1 MRLRRAQ
8 SMVLATLLASLLT
21 LAAGPQPT
29 RSAPVTTP
37 NLISAPDGSLFLI
50 YAGQRHAVEPRS
62 LRAFGIAEVSAR
74 PRKQATLIATQL
86 GAPVPDF
93 ANGTFLRAAS
103 GARFLLLDGVHEI
116 PDDATFAAYGWAGG
130 AGFPAVPIEDIDGS
144 LLATL
149 PLAAPIAPAAPANDA
164 ARFDAG
170 YCTAWVARRRAVP
183 WNGNAIEWYANA
195 QALGFAVGTVPV
207 PGAILV
213 RQSATWGAYG
223 HVAYVE
229 SVHGNSFTVS
239 EMNVNQVG
247 ELTTATHDFS
257 GGLPANVIGFVYW
270 RYGPVPAAVPRP
282 PEGGASATSG
292 VVR

>member
-1 MRLRRAQ
+1 MRLRRAPFI
-8 SMVLATLLASLLT
+8 VLASLLATLLT
-21 LAAGPQPT
+21 LAAGPQLA

-37 NLISAPDGSLFLI
+37 NLISAPDGSLFLV

-62 LRAFGIAEVSAR
+62 LRAFGIAETSAR
-74 PRKQATLIATQL
+74 PTNQATLIATNL

-130 AGFPAVPIEDIDGS
+130 GGFPGVPVEAIDGD
-144 LLATL
+144 LFAML
-149 PLAAPIAPAAPANDA
+149 PLAAPVAPAAPANDV

-170 YCTAWVARRRAVP
+170 YCTAWVAQRRIVP

-213 RQSATWGAYG
+213 RQSATWGGYG

-229 SVHGNSFTVS
+229 SVRGSSFTVS
-239 EMNVNQVG
+239 EMNVNRVG
-247 ELTTATHDFS
+247 ELTTATRDFS
-257 GGLPANVIGFVYW
+257 GGLPANVLGFVYW
-270 RYGPVPAAVPRP
+270 RYGVAPPAAPQW
-282 PEGGASATSG
+282 PESGAAASGGM
-292 VVR
+292 VR

>member
-8 SMVLATLLASLLT
+8 FIVLATLLATLLT
-21 LAAGPQPT
+21 LAAGPQLA
-29 RSAPVTTP
+29 RSAPVSTP
-37 NLISAPDGSLFLI
+37 NLISAPDGSLFLV

-62 LRAFGIAEVSAR
+62 LRAFGIAESSAH
-74 PRKQATLIATQL
+74 PTSQAKLVEINL
-86 GAPVPDF
+86 GAPVPNF

-103 GARFLLLDGVHEI
+103 GARFLLLDGLHEI

-130 AGFPAVPIEDIDGS
+130 SGFPAVPVEAIDEALFGI
-144 LLATL
+144 L
-149 PLAAPIAPAAPANDA
+149 PLAAPIALAAPANDA

-170 YCTAWVARRRAVP
+170 YCTAWVAQRRAVP

-195 QALGFAVGTVPV
+195 QALGFAVGAVPV

-213 RQSATWGAYG
+213 RQSATWGGYG

-229 SVHGNSFTVS
+229 SVQGTSFTVS
-239 EMNVNQVG
+239 EMNVNRVG

-257 GGLPANVIGFVYW
+257 GGLPANVLGFVYW
-270 RYGPVPAAVPRP
+270 RYGAEPPAVPQR
-282 PEGGASATSG
+282 PEGGAGASSG

>member
-1 MRLRRAQ
+1 MRLRRVQ
-8 SMVLATLLASLLT
+8 FIVLATLLVTLFT
-21 LAAGPQPT
+21 LAAGPQLAT
-29 RSAPVTTP
+29 ATPVTTS
-37 NLISAPDGSLFLI
+37 NLISAPDGSLFLV

-62 LRAFGIAEVSAR
+62 LRAFGIAEASAR
-74 PRKQATLIATQL
+74 ATDQATLIATDL
-86 GAPVPDF
+86 GAPVPNF

-130 AGFPAVPIEDIDGS
+130 AGFPAVPVEAVEGA
-144 LLATL
+144 LLAIL
-149 PLAAPIAPAAPANDA
+149 PLAAPIAPAVPANDV

-170 YCTAWVARRRAVP
+170 YCTAWVAQRRAVP

-195 QALGFAVGTVPV
+195 QSLGFAVGTVPV

-229 SVHGNSFTVS
+229 SVQGTSFTVS

-257 GGLPANVIGFVYW
+257 GGLPQNVLGFVYW
-270 RYGPVPAAVPRP
+270 RYGATPRAVPHRP
-282 PEGGASATSG
+282 VGGAGPSSG